1 MNCKGWL
8 SVKNVDIDDTKK
20 VSEVAKETLAFMAK
34 HHIPLT
40 PKNYEDW
47 FFVLCNAIN
56 EKHLL
61 TEQNIFLLYEEYLKD
76 KPVILDD
83 YAAKEVSDELKNV
96 ANESENIISR
106 IDSNIDKHRQ
116 YIKDSKE
123 VIEKQ
128 ELGKIDELYKKID
141 ELEKENK
148 KLKEKI
154 NKNIE
159 KLDNLQ
165 DKFEEY
171 KHLSYI
177 DPLTGLYNRRGFEK
191 ELKRVINSSK
201 NVFLIYLDIDDF
213 KKINDQYGHNAGD
226 EVLKDIGEILRNFIR
241 KGTKIFRLGGEEFA
255 IILSDLTQQDIY
267 KIAER
272 LRKVIEN
279 HNVRID
285 EKIVSYTASFG
296 ITEYK
301 DNESLK
307 EFVDRA
313 DKAMYEAKKNGKNRV
328 VIL

>member
-1 MNCKGWL
+1 MNCKRWL
-8 SVKNVDIDDTKK
+8 SLKKPNIEDTRKI
-20 VSEVAKETLAFMAK
+20 SEVAKKTLAFMAK
-34 HHIPLT
+34 HYIPLT

-47 FFVLCNAIN
+47 FFVLCSAIN

-61 TEQNIFLLYEEYLKD
+61 TDQNIFLLYEEYLKD
-76 KPVILDD
+76 KPIILDD
-83 YAAKEVSDELKNV
+83 YVAKEVSDKLKSV
-96 ANESENIISR
+96 ANESENIISM

-116 YIKDSKE
+116 YIKDSKD
-123 VIEKQ
+123 VIEEK
-128 ELGKIDELYKKID
+128 EFGKIKELQIKIN
-141 ELEKENK
+141 ELEKENR

-154 NKNIE
+154 NKNIK

-177 DPLTGLYNRRGFEK
+177 DPLTELYNRRGFEK
-191 ELKRVINSSK
+191 ELERVISDSK

-213 KKINDQYGHNAGD
+213 KKINDQYGHNVGD
-226 EVLKDIGEILRNFIR
+226 EVLKNIGEILKNFIR
-241 KGTKIFRLGGEEFA
+241 KGTKAFRLGGEEFA
-255 IILSDLTQQDIY
+255 IILSDLTQQDVY

-285 EKIVSYTASFG
+285 EKIISYTASFG

-301 DNESLK
+301 ESESME
-307 EFVDRA
+307 EFLDRA
-313 DKAMYEAKKNGKNRV
+313 DKAMYEAKKKGKNRV
-328 VIL
+328 VLL